1 MEHYFRDDFDN
12 QRLELAGDREDMGQV
27 LAEEMVQLGDDMG
40 EDLQD

>member
-1 MEHYFRDDFDN
+1 MEHYFRDDLDN